1 MGGKAWKASVG
12 IAGSFAEGVQEE
24 AKEKSPL
31 RHYLAYPDNSK
42 TGSIN

>member
-12 IAGSFAEGVQEE
+12 IAGSFAVGVRDE

-31 RHYLAYPDNSK
+31 RH
-42 TGSIN
+42 